1 MDEKMRNEIDAFI
14 NETNKVME
22 IGDNFHKA
30 LKENN
35 ISDTM
40 ALSLLATNIDRYCS
54 EHGLDENETWDA
66 LYEFHKQVH
75 SELGSY
81 KAEETA

>member
-1 MDEKMRNEIDAFI
+1 MEELLIREIA
-14 NETNKVME
+14 KVTE
-22 IGDNFHKA
+22 IGDAFHKA

-54 EHGLDENETWDA
+54 EHGLDENETWEN
-66 LYEFHKQVH
+66 LYNFHKEVH
-75 SELGSY
+75 AELGDY
-81 KAEETA
+81 KSESEE

>member
-1 MDEKMRNEIDAFI
+1 MEELLMREM
-14 NETNKVME
+14 TKVME
-22 IGDNFHKA
+22 IGDAFHKA

-54 EHGLDENETWDA
+54 EHGLDENEIWDN
-66 LYEFHKQVH
+66 LYNFHKEVH
-75 SELGSY
+75 AELGDY
-81 KAEETA
+81 KVESEG

>member
-1 MDEKMRNEIDAFI
+1 MGELLREI
-14 NETNKVME
+14 TKVAE
-22 IGDNFHKA
+22 IGDAFHKA

-35 ISDTM
+35 ISETM

-54 EHGLDENETWDA
+54 EHGLDENETWEN
-66 LYEFHKQVH
+66 LYNSHKEVH
-75 SELGSY
+75 EELGNY

>member
-1 MDEKMRNEIDAFI
+1 MEELLMREMV
-14 NETNKVME
+14 KVEE
-22 IGDNFHKA
+22 IGNAFHKA

-54 EHGLDENETWDA
+54 EHGLDENEIWDN
-66 LYEFHKQVH
+66 LYNFHKAVH
-75 SELGSY
+75 EELGDY

>member
-1 MDEKMRNEIDAFI
+1 MEELLMR
-14 NETNKVME
+14 ETVKVME
-22 IGDNFHKA
+22 IGDAFHKA

-54 EHGLDENETWDA
+54 EHGLDENEIWDN
-66 LYEFHKQVH
+66 LYNFHKEVH
-75 SELGSY
+75 AELGDY
-81 KAEETA
+81 KSESEE

>member
-1 MDEKMRNEIDAFI
+1 MEELLEELLMKEMEKV
-14 NETNKVME
+14 TE
-22 IGDNFHKA
+22 IGDAFHKA

-54 EHGLDENETWDA
+54 EHGLDENEIWDN
-66 LYEFHKQVH
+66 LYNFHKEVH
-75 SELGSY
+75 AELGDY
-81 KAEETA
+81 K

>member
-1 MDEKMRNEIDAFI
+1 MEELLMREM
-14 NETNKVME
+14 TKVME
-22 IGDNFHKA
+22 IGDAFHKA

-54 EHGLDENETWDA
+54 EHGLDENEIWDG
-66 LYEFHKQVH
+66 LYNFHKEVH
-75 SELGSY
+75 AELGDY
-81 KAEETA
+81 KTESEE